1 MTRTDDDITLLAVR
15 DGAIAA
21 VVDISNEWRARYMAA
36 HEVLLAVEAY
46 CDAMDVPGFYAVD
59 WEKYRQMRAA
69 FYAYRAS
76 IEAGAPLGWAVAE
89 EEQEVEA

>member
-1 MTRTDDDITLLAVR
+1 
-15 DGAIAA
+15 
-21 VVDISNEWRARYMAA
+21 
-36 HEVLLAVEAY
+36 VLLAVEAY